1 MRDHKY
7 SFLIPILLGSLVL
20 AGMIV
25 FWPASN
31 ASAQCG
37 SQASSCKNCHEV
49 QGQDP
54 VNADGTGWHQSH
66 AFGDFCYLCHG
77 GNNQSMDKAESHA
90 GMVPPLSDVEAG
102 CQSCHPADLME
113 KAQVYATALGV
124 EVGTGGSA
132 PSAPSGGTTPGENPT
147 PVDNPPANPPP
158 PSLVVNEPGMIDY
171 HQQYAETV
179 LGERSINWGNAIQVV
194 LIGLVAAGGGTFMYW
209 NERRLRGLPLWT
221 KDEGRKTKEE
231 APIALESYPTEV
243 LALVPQIAQ
252 LNPIGLH
259 ALKRLLENPEEANQ
273 LLHSL
278 SHLDPE
284 LLRRIRALDRD
295 SRALLMALA
304 GD

>member
-1 MRDHKY
+1 
-7 SFLIPILLGSLVL
+7 
-20 AGMIV
+20 
-25 FWPASN
+25 
-31 ASAQCG
+31 
-37 SQASSCKNCHEV
+37 
-49 QGQDP
+49 
-54 VNADGTGWHQSH
+54 
-66 AFGDFCYLCHG
+66 
-77 GNNQSMDKAESHA
+77 
-90 GMVPPLSDVEAG
+90 
-102 CQSCHPADLME
+102 
-113 KAQVYATALGV
+113 
-124 EVGTGGSA
+124 
-132 PSAPSGGTTPGENPT
+132 
-147 PVDNPPANPPP
+147 
-158 PSLVVNEPGMIDY
+158 
-171 HQQYAETV
+171 
-179 LGERSINWGNAIQVV
+179 
-194 LIGLVAAGGGTFMYW
+194 MYW

-221 KDEGRKTKEE
+221 KDEGRNTKEE

>member
-7 SFLIPILLGSLVL
+7 SFLIPILLCSLVL

-25 FWPASN
+25 LWPASS

-77 GNNQSMDKAESHA
+77 GNNQSMDQAESHA
-90 GMVPPLSDVEAG
+90 GMVPPLSDVQAG

-113 KAQVYATALGV
+113 KAQVYATTLGV
-124 EVGTGGSA
+124 EIGTGGSA
-132 PSAPSGGTTPGENPT
+132 TSGGTTPGENPA
-147 PVDNPPANPPP
+147 PVESPPANPPP
-158 PSLVVNEPGMIDY
+158 QSLVVNEPGVIDY
-171 HQQYAETV
+171 NQQYAETV
-179 LGERSINWGNAIQVV
+179 LGERSIDWGNTILVV
-194 LIGLVAAGGGTFMYW
+194 LIGLVAVGGGAFVYW
-209 NERRLRGLPLWT
+209 NERKLRGLPLWA
-221 KDEGRKTKEE
+221 KDRRRSTEAE

-243 LALVPQIAQ
+243 LELVPQIAQ

-259 ALKRLLENPEEANQ
+259 ALKRLLDNPEEANH

-284 LLRRIRALDRD
+284 LLRRIRTLDRD